1 MNLFSAMVSI
11 AAILGVVAIARAWV
25 DARKHF
31 ATHADERL
39 DRVEAE
45 FRERIE
51 TLERIV
57 TDQREQLRKQ
67 IDEL

>member
-1 MNLFSAMVSI
+1 MNVFT
-11 AAILGVVAIARAWV
+11 AIVAIVAIGGVVVIARAWFESRHSGAA
-25 DARKHF
+25 DREHF
-31 ATHADERL
+31 E
-39 DRVEAE
+39 RVEKE
-45 FRERIE
+45 LRERIE

>member
-1 MNLFSAMVSI
+1 MNVFSAMVAI
-11 AAILGVVAIARAWV
+11 AAILGVVSIAQAWV
-25 DARKHF
+25 KSRQYAAPDYK
-31 ATHADERL
+31 RL
-39 DRVEAE
+39 DSIESE

-57 TDQREQLRKQ
+57 TDQREQLRRQ

>member
-1 MNLFSAMVSI
+1 MNVFSAMVAI
-11 AAILGVVAIARAWV
+11 AAILGVVAIAKAWF
-25 DARKHF
+25 DAHRRG
-31 ATHADERL
+31 ASDTERL
-39 DRVEAE
+39 DRIESE

-57 TDQREQLRKQ
+57 TDQRDQLRRK